1 MISIRVFGEVPKRLK
16 VLPWKGSRS
25 LIAVRGFKSRLL
37 RLKSVVKFDYRFNFQ
52 ESVLI
57 LTWHILIRKDT
68 QILYLEVHEKSEKII
83 KINAKNSIDK

>member
-16 VLPWKGSRS
+16 GLPWKGSRS

>member
-1 MISIRVFGEVPKRLK
+1 MFGEVPKRLK
-16 VLPWKGSRS
+16 GLPWKGSRS

>member
-1 MISIRVFGEVPKRLK
+1 
-16 VLPWKGSRS
+16 
-25 LIAVRGFKSRLL
+25 
-37 RLKSVVKFDYRFNFQ
+37 LKSVVKFDYRFNFQ

-68 QILYLEVHEKSEKII
+68 QILYLEVHEKSKKII